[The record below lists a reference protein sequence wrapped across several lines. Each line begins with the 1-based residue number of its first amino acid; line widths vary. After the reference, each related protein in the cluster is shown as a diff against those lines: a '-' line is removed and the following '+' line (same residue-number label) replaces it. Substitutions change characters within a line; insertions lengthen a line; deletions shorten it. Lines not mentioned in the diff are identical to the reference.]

1 MKAISIVGVLVSILI
16 GIVVFTARD
25 YDTGWRE
32 LMPPKAKNE
41 FSKKQAEMMQLTGA
55 YRILSLKEN
64 EKITIKIQSE
74 TEHNNSEKTI
84 FGRDSS
90 EVSIYVYNYP
100 GMYRQGRNEYVTEI
114 KIADENTV
122 ITSLL
127 DRPIHYT
134 KGSLL
139 NHGRG
144 DYKEELLNEG
154 KTIYLL
160 QISLEKEQAEPVGG
174 IND

>member
-16 GIVVFTARD
+16 GIAVFTTRG

-32 LMPPKAKNE
+32 LMPPKTENE
-41 FSKKQAEMMQLTGA
+41 FSKKQAEMMGLRGV
-55 YRILSLKEN
+55 YRRLSLKEN

-74 TEHNNSEKTI
+74 TEPNTSEKTI

-100 GMYRQGRNEYVTEI
+100 GMYRQGSKEGVTEI
-114 KIADENTV
+114 KIADKNTV
-122 ITSLL
+122 TTSLL
-127 DRPIHYT
+127 DRPHFYT
-134 KGSLL
+134 NGSLL

-160 QISLEKEQAEPVGG
+160 QISLEKEQAEQ
-174 IND
+174 

>member
-1 MKAISIVGVLVSILI
+1 MKAIFIVGVLVSILI
-16 GIVVFTARD
+16 GIVVFTTRD
-25 YDTGWRE
+25 YDTGWLE
-32 LMPPKAKNE
+32 LMPPKTKNE
-41 FSKKQAEMMQLTGA
+41 FSKKQAEMMQLTGV
-55 YRILSLKEN
+55 YRMLSLKEN

-74 TEHNNSEKTI
+74 TGLDRSEKTI

-100 GMYRQGRNEYVTEI
+100 GMYRQGRNECVTEI
-114 KIADENTV
+114 KIADDDTV
-122 ITSLL
+122 TTSLL
-127 DRPIHYT
+127 DRPLYYT

-144 DYKEELLNEG
+144 DYKEKLLNEG
-154 KTIYLL
+154 KTIYSL
-160 QISLEKEQAEPVGG
+160 QISLKKEQAEPVGG